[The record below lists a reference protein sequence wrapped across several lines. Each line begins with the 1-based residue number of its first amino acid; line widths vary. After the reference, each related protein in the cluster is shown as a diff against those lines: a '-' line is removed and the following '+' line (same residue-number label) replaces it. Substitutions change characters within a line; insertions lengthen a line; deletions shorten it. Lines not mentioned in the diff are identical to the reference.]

1 MIPTSPGASSGAPQ
15 GATITGVCPVISAV
29 FHADGTVDL
38 DGFRAVAA
46 MLVASGAPSTM
57 VFGVATE
64 NAKLSDEERDAM
76 LAALV
81 EVRGAAPMAIVAT
94 VADHSTELALRRLER
109 WHEMG
114 VDAINILP
122 SRFLDPPADEARAH
136 LSALL
141 QASELPVIVQYLPQ
155 AGASLPL
162 VDLIDL
168 HIDHPRLE
176 QIKVEEIP
184 AAPAVRSVAERSQ
197 GHLTALVGWGGL
209 EWLEATAAG
218 AVGVQPGCSLTEVY
232 VTAQEFLDRGDRVGF
247 ERVFEPLRGALH
259 TWLRHVEVLIAI
271 EKHILMRR
279 GLIAS
284 DRCRHPSGTL
294 DSHDYGAAEQTL
306 SYLQALTGAR
316 R

>member
-1 MIPTSPGASSGAPQ
+1 MTS
-15 GATITGVCPVISAV
+15 ITGACPVISAT
-29 FHADGTVDL
+29 FHADGTLDI
-38 DGFRAVAA
+38 DGFRAVTA

-64 NAKLSDEERDAM
+64 NAKLTDDERDAM

-81 EVRGAAPMAIVAT
+81 EVRGSAPMTIVAT
-94 VADHSTELALRRLER
+94 VADHSTELAVRRLQR
-109 WHEMG
+109 WQDMG
-114 VDAINILP
+114 ADIINILP
-122 SRFLDPPADEARAH
+122 SRFLDPPADQARAH

-141 QASELPVIVQYLPQ
+141 QVSELPVILQYLPQ

-162 VDLIDL
+162 DDLVDL
-168 HIDHPRLE
+168 HIDHPSLK

-184 AAPAVRSVAERSQ
+184 AAPAVRRVQERSRAR
-197 GHLTALVGWGGL
+197 LTALVGWGGL
-209 EWLEATAAG
+209 EWLEASSAG

-232 VTAQEFLDRGDRVGF
+232 VRAQEHLDHGDRVGF
-247 ERVFEPLRGALH
+247 EAIFGPLRSPLK

-271 EKHILMRR
+271 EKHILMKR

-294 DSHDYGAAEQTL
+294 ERGDYEAAD
-306 SYLQALTGAR
+306 QALAYLRQVSEGSGKTGVP
-316 R
+316 